1 MCSLLKVLE
10 RINWLAFSSFAEATP
25 VYWLM
30 APSCTFRASNLAW
43 LWDCFFITS
52 LSLTLFFCLPL
63 PTFKD
68 LCDNIEP
75 TRRSQDLKNISGH
88 WGQLI
93 SNLNSIC
100 NLNLL
105 LLHDLMYSQVLSIRT
120 WTFLG
125 VSLILLPFSI
135 CCSFIPWHSPP
146 QQKNGFLIDWIPKWL
161 LGSSHPLCPS
171 DLLKALQTS
180 PLQRSGKGINQAN
193 PHSSVYIEPS
203 GAEPRNREEKG
214 EN

>member
-10 RINWLAFSSFAEATP
+10 RINWRLFQLCRGHPRILTHGPFLHLQSQQPSMALRLLLHHFSFPDSLLLP
-25 VYWLM
+25 
-30 APSCTFRASNLAW
+30 PS
-43 LWDCFFITS
+43 
-52 LSLTLFFCLPL
+52 